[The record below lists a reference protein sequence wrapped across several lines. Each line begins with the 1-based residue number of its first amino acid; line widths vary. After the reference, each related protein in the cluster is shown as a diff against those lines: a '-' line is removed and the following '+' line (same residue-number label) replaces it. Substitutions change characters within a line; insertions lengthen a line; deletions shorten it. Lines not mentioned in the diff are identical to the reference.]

1 MTASSDQILR
11 ISEGKSHEILRCRA
25 RLSMPVTG
33 LGPRGEAA
41 ASPLLLKLSEH
52 DSAEAMARRF
62 SIAVVLHTTR
72 SDWARQQLAGI
83 ASLLGQ
89 HQAAIVDVV
98 DCGFDAITQVKAFE
112 GLIRSRVDA
121 VISIP
126 VDIKEVADAH
136 RRVHQA
142 GKKLI
147 LLDNAPIGLSPG
159 TDYSCVV
166 SADNFGLGQI
176 AAQLL
181 SPQVGD
187 GATVGMLTYGVD
199 FFATHE
205 REIAFTRWMASNRP
219 STRVTEAKFNKL
231 LDVADA
237 TRALIKQEASL
248 AALFVDWDEPAA
260 IVIDV
265 LSGLGS
271 NMAVTTVDLGNAVAI
286 NMAHG
291 GNIKGIAAQ
300 KPYDQGKAA
309 ASATILALLGRNL
322 PSWIALPGISVTRDN
337 VIEAY
342 QSVWHMPAPRE
353 LLITRVV

>member
-1 MTASSDQILR
+1 
-11 ISEGKSHEILRCRA
+11 
-25 RLSMPVTG
+25 MPVTG

-41 ASPLLLKLSEH
+41 ASPLLLRLSES
-52 DSAEAMARRF
+52 DSAEAVARRF
-62 SIAVVLHTTR
+62 SIAVVLHTAR

-98 DCGFDAITQVKAFE
+98 DCGFDAMTQVKAFE
-112 GLIRSRVDA
+112 SLIRSHVDA

-147 LLDNAPIGLSPG
+147 LLDNAPIGLLPG

-181 SPQVGD
+181 SPQAAD
-187 GATVGMLTYGVD
+187 GTTVGMLTYGVD

-205 REIAFTRWMASNRP
+205 REIAFNRWMASNRP
-219 STRVTEAKFNKL
+219 GTNVIEAKFHKL
-231 LDVADA
+231 TDVADV
-237 TRALIKQEASL
+237 TKALIKREANL
-248 AALFVDWDEPAA
+248 AALFVVWDEPAA
-260 IVIDV
+260 IAIDV

-271 NMAVTTVDLGNAVAI
+271 KVAVTTVDLGNTVAI
-286 NMAHG
+286 NMAQG

-309 ASATILALLGRNL
+309 AAAAMLALLNRNL
-322 PSWIALPGISVTRDN
+322 PSWIALPGISVTLDN

-342 QSVWHMPAPRE
+342 QSVWHMPAPKE
-353 LLITRVV
+353 LLLTRTRSAQGRFKDR

>member
-1 MTASSDQILR
+1 
-11 ISEGKSHEILRCRA
+11 
-25 RLSMPVTG
+25 MPVTG

-41 ASPLLLKLSEH
+41 ASPLLLKLTES
-52 DSAEAMARRF
+52 DSAEAAARRF

-98 DCGFDAITQVKAFE
+98 DCGFDTMTQVKAFE
-112 GLIRSRVDA
+112 SLIQSRVDA

-126 VDIKEVADAH
+126 VDLKEVAHAH
-136 RRVHQA
+136 RGVHQA

-147 LLDNAPIGLSPG
+147 LLDNAPIGLLPG

-181 SPQVGD
+181 SPQAAD

-199 FFATHE
+199 FFVTHE
-205 REIAFTRWMASNRP
+205 REIAFNRWMASNRP
-219 STRVTEAKFNKL
+219 GTKVIEAKFNKL
-231 LDVADA
+231 TDVADA
-237 TRALIKQEASL
+237 TKALIKQDANL
-248 AALFVDWDEPAA
+248 AALFVVWDEPAA
-260 IVIDV
+260 IAIDV

-271 NMAVTTVDLGNAVAI
+271 KVAVTTVDLGNTVAI
-286 NMAHG
+286 NMAKG

-309 ASATILALLGRNL
+309 AAAVMLALLDRNL
-322 PSWIALPGISVTRDN
+322 PSWIALPGLSVTPDN

-353 LLITRVV
+353 LLLTRARSL